1 MKRAT
6 LEATDENILQSI
18 KEQNG
23 TRNTEI
29 KDFIEALELIEGN
42 MFISLDARWGE
53 GKTFYVRQIEK
64 TLEYQTMKNFS
75 TDDTQDELDK
85 MKLYF
90 TGTTLEEIDLKHSY
104 LPVYYNAWLYD
115 NHGDPLM
122 SLLYVIVKKCGIWI
136 DSKLTKDKTEKLKD
150 LIKSVQVSLGMFS
163 IGGDKVIDSFIEK
176 DIFKDIQLAEDIR
189 QKVKEIFNEIIE
201 EQTQK
206 LVIFIDELDRCKPSF
221 TVRLLEQIKHYMHD
235 ERITYVLSINTEE
248 LQHTIKNYYGDSFD
262 ACRYL
267 DRFFY
272 LRINLPPVDKK
283 KFYMNIELNGR
294 YYLEI
299 ISRRIIDV
307 YNMQLREITRFYRQV
322 RTAAYVPTHDDEKW
336 NCIFPDGEARQ
347 FMLSCIVPIIIG
359 LKMVDISMY
368 EQFISGK
375 SGKPMVDILNTKEFS
390 TGLLCRFLKEDES
403 FSQIEKKKLIT
414 PEEKILEI
422 YNAIFVNKYSGNDY
436 QKTIGKCEFDA
447 DSRKFVLVAASMLSQ
462 YANYEI

>member
-1 MKRAT
+1 MKKYEMLPTEENIIET
-6 LEATDENILQSI
+6 LYNDPINRNKDIVYFYNILQAQESASAI
-18 KEQNG
+18 AIDG
-23 TRNTEI
+23 
-29 KDFIEALELIEGN
+29 
-42 MFISLDARWGE
+42 RWGS
-53 GKTFYVRQIEK
+53 GKTFFVRQTQMVINALNPSSTIDEETKAKATVRLPFPKNDEENENYSIAIYYDAWENDNDTDPIVSLVYEIAKQLGMTYTFDPDTDFFKLGGAVLDVFSGKNLKGIIENLK
-64 TLEYQTMKNFS
+64 SDNPLSKFKEQKALE
-75 TDDTQDELDK
+75 
-85 MKLYF
+85 
-90 TGTTLEEIDLKHSY
+90 
-104 LPVYYNAWLYD
+104 
-115 NHGDPLM
+115 
-122 SLLYVIVKKCGIWI
+122 
-136 DSKLTKDKTEKLKD
+136 EKLKD
-150 LIKSVQVSLGMFS
+150 FFS
-163 IGGDKVIDSFIEK
+163 EA
-176 DIFKDIQLAEDIR
+176 L
-189 QKVKEIFNEIIE
+189 NERGNR
-201 EQTQK
+201 
-206 LVIFIDELDRCKPSF
+206 LVVFIDELDRCKPSF

>member
-1 MKRAT
+1 MGGAVLDVFSGKN
-6 LEATDENILQSI
+6 LKGIIENLKSDNPLSKF
-18 KEQNG
+18 KEQ
-23 TRNTEI
+23 
-29 KDFIEALELIEGN
+29 KALE
-42 MFISLDARWGE
+42 
-53 GKTFYVRQIEK
+53 
-64 TLEYQTMKNFS
+64 
-75 TDDTQDELDK
+75 
-85 MKLYF
+85 
-90 TGTTLEEIDLKHSY
+90 
-104 LPVYYNAWLYD
+104 
-115 NHGDPLM
+115 
-122 SLLYVIVKKCGIWI
+122 
-136 DSKLTKDKTEKLKD
+136 EKLKD
-150 LIKSVQVSLGMFS
+150 FFS
-163 IGGDKVIDSFIEK
+163 EA
-176 DIFKDIQLAEDIR
+176 L
-189 QKVKEIFNEIIE
+189 NERGNR
-201 EQTQK
+201 
-206 LVIFIDELDRCKPSF
+206 LVVFIDEWDRCKPSF

>member
-1 MKRAT
+1 M
-6 LEATDENILQSI
+6 
-18 KEQNG
+18 
-23 TRNTEI
+23 
-29 KDFIEALELIEGN
+29 
-42 MFISLDARWGE
+42 
-53 GKTFYVRQIEK
+53 
-64 TLEYQTMKNFS
+64 
-75 TDDTQDELDK
+75 
-85 MKLYF
+85 
-90 TGTTLEEIDLKHSY
+90 
-104 LPVYYNAWLYD
+104 
-115 NHGDPLM
+115 
-122 SLLYVIVKKCGIWI
+122 
-136 DSKLTKDKTEKLKD
+136 
-150 LIKSVQVSLGMFS
+150 
-163 IGGDKVIDSFIEK
+163 
-176 DIFKDIQLAEDIR
+176 
-189 QKVKEIFNEIIE
+189 
-201 EQTQK
+201 
-206 LVIFIDELDRCKPSF
+206 
-221 TVRLLEQIKHYMHD
+221 
-235 ERITYVLSINTEE
+235 
-248 LQHTIKNYYGDSFD
+248 
-262 ACRYL
+262 
-267 DRFFY
+267 
-272 LRINLPPVDKK
+272 
-283 KFYMNIELNGR
+283 GR

>member
-1 MKRAT
+1 MRKDKMENFEILPTEENLIKT
-6 LEATDENILQSI
+6 LEADLL
-18 KEQNG
+18 G
-23 TRNTEI
+23 RNQQLSYFYNLLLAQKGASTI
-29 KDFIEALELIEGN
+29 AVDGK
-42 MFISLDARWGE
+42 WGS
-53 GKTFYVRQIEK
+53 GKTFFIKQSTMVINAKNPVSIIEK
-64 TLEYQTMKNFS
+64 EKREKIL
-75 TDDTQDELDK
+75 
-85 MKLYF
+85 
-90 TGTTLEEIDLKHSY
+90 
-104 LPVYYNAWLYD
+104 
-115 NHGDPLM
+115 
-122 SLLYVIVKKCGIWI
+122 
-136 DSKLTKDKTEKLKD
+136 SKLFLTESDNYDDCNLAIYYDAWENDNDTDPIVSLVYEIAKQLGMTYTFDPDTDFFKLGGAVLDVFSGKNLKGIIENLKSDNPLSKFKEQKALEEKLKD
-150 LIKSVQVSLGMFS
+150 FFS
-163 IGGDKVIDSFIEK
+163 EA
-176 DIFKDIQLAEDIR
+176 L
-189 QKVKEIFNEIIE
+189 NERGNR
-201 EQTQK
+201 
-206 LVIFIDELDRCKPSF
+206 LVVFIDELDRCKPSF

-283 KFYMNIELNGR
+283 KFYMNIELNGM

-368 EQFISGK
+368 EQFISGE

-447 DSRKFVLVAASMLSQ
+447 DSRKFVLVVASMLSQ

>member
-1 MKRAT
+1 MWKDSETEIDFLDFSYIVEIMKDTINDEKLLPSCIGLYGDWGSGKSSLMHMCKRQLEQQNDGTVCLLFNGWLYESYDDAKTAILASILDGIKEGRNLQGAAKIT
-6 LEATDENILQSI
+6 LKALYDSIDKFKVIKGGIKFGIDMAVTGGLGAITNLTIKEITKKAKKVVDDVDEEATIQA
-18 KEQNG
+18 
-23 TRNTEI
+23 I
-29 KDFIEALELIEGN
+29 KDK
-42 MFISLDARWGE
+42 LDYKE
-53 GKTFYVRQIEK
+53 VR
-64 TLEYQTMKNFS
+64 
-75 TDDTQDELDK
+75 
-85 MKLYF
+85 
-90 TGTTLEEIDLKHSY
+90 
-104 LPVYYNAWLYD
+104 
-115 NHGDPLM
+115 
-122 SLLYVIVKKCGIWI
+122 
-136 DSKLTKDKTEKLKD
+136 
-150 LIKSVQVSLGMFS
+150 
-163 IGGDKVIDSFIEK
+163 
-176 DIFKDIQLAEDIR
+176 EDIR
-189 QKVKEIFNEIIE
+189 EFREKFAELIKEASIK
-201 EQTQK
+201 K
-206 LVIFIDELDRCKPSF
+206 LVIFVDELDRCKPSF

-248 LQHTIKNYYGDSFD
+248 LQHTIKNSYGDSFD

>member
-1 MKRAT
+1 MWRDSETEVDYLNFDYLTELLTELIDNKKLLPATIGVYGDWGSGKSSLIKMAIKNLTEKRSSEKIDVLNFNGWMFEGYEDAKSVLLESILDTISAREGLSKKATEILKGLYRSVDKIKLFKKGAAITTDVLATGGIGTVIGETVKQLAT
-6 LEATDENILQSI
+6 LSNQEISESQLEKVTTHVRDELNHNEL
-18 KEQNG
+18 
-23 TRNTEI
+23 R
-29 KDFIEALELIEGN
+29 KDLKKFQAECAELLLE
-42 MFISLDARWGE
+42 S
-53 GKTFYVRQIEK
+53 KIEK
-64 TLEYQTMKNFS
+64 
-75 TDDTQDELDK
+75 
-85 MKLYF
+85 
-90 TGTTLEEIDLKHSY
+90 
-104 LPVYYNAWLYD
+104 
-115 NHGDPLM
+115 
-122 SLLYVIVKKCGIWI
+122 
-136 DSKLTKDKTEKLKD
+136 
-150 LIKSVQVSLGMFS
+150 
-163 IGGDKVIDSFIEK
+163 
-176 DIFKDIQLAEDIR
+176 
-189 QKVKEIFNEIIE
+189 
-201 EQTQK
+201 
-206 LVIFIDELDRCKPSF
+206 LVVFIDELDRCKPSF

>member
-1 MKRAT
+1 MGGAVLDVFSGKN
-6 LEATDENILQSI
+6 LKGIIENLKSDNPLSKF
-18 KEQNG
+18 KEQ
-23 TRNTEI
+23 
-29 KDFIEALELIEGN
+29 KALE
-42 MFISLDARWGE
+42 
-53 GKTFYVRQIEK
+53 
-64 TLEYQTMKNFS
+64 
-75 TDDTQDELDK
+75 
-85 MKLYF
+85 
-90 TGTTLEEIDLKHSY
+90 
-104 LPVYYNAWLYD
+104 
-115 NHGDPLM
+115 
-122 SLLYVIVKKCGIWI
+122 
-136 DSKLTKDKTEKLKD
+136 EKLKD
-150 LIKSVQVSLGMFS
+150 FFS
-163 IGGDKVIDSFIEK
+163 EA
-176 DIFKDIQLAEDIR
+176 L
-189 QKVKEIFNEIIE
+189 NERGNR
-201 EQTQK
+201 
-206 LVIFIDELDRCKPSF
+206 LVVFIDELDRCKPSF

-336 NCIFPDGEARQ
+336 NCIFPDGAARQ
-347 FMLSCIVPIIIG
+347 FM
-359 LKMVDISMY
+359 
-368 EQFISGK
+368 SGK